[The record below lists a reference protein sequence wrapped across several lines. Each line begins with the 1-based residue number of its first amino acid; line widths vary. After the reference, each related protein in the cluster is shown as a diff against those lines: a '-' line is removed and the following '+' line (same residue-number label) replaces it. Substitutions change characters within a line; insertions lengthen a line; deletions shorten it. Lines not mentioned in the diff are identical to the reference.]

1 MLCFLCINHR
11 NMEQTAQWLDII
23 AKDHDKWL
31 KLVESFGEHQYH
43 HDIVQE
49 AYLAL
54 YKYTTPEKIIHNGKV
69 SEGYMYFTLRT
80 ITYQF
85 YNAKTKIQKVSLD
98 DDENI
103 LQLVAEDNIEEQ
115 EAFHKICTL
124 IDQEMES
131 WSWYNRKLTEL
142 YRDTDM
148 SIRKIAAATNISFV
162 SIFNT
167 LKNCKNEIK
176 NKLQEEFEDYKNQD
190 FDKIKEPRIRNI
202 SKES

>member
-1 MLCFLCINHR
+1 
-11 NMEQTAQWLDII
+11 MERSADWLKHV
-23 AKDHDKWL
+23 AKDHDKWI
-31 KLVESFGEHQYH
+31 KLVERFGEHEYQ

-54 YKYTTPEKIIHNGKV
+54 YKYTTPEKIIHDGKV
-69 SEGYMYFTLRT
+69 SEGYMYFTLKT

-85 YNAKTKIQKVSLD
+85 YNAKNKIQKISLD

-103 LQLVAEDNIEEQ
+103 IQLVAEDDIEEQ
-115 EAFHKICTL
+115 EAFHKICKL

-176 NKLQEEFEDYKNQD
+176 QKFKEDFEDYQNGD
-190 FDKIKEPRIRNI
+190 FDKIQEPTIRNI
-202 SKES
+202 QKEP

>member
-1 MLCFLCINHR
+1 MDKP
-11 NMEQTAQWLDII
+11 AGWLELV

-31 KLVESFGEHQYH
+31 KIVESFGEHQYQ

-54 YKYTTPEKIIHNGKV
+54 YKYTSAEKIIHDGKV
-69 SEGYMYFTLRT
+69 SEGYMYFTLKT
-80 ITYQF
+80 ITFQF
-85 YNAKTKIQKVSLD
+85 YNAKRKITKISLD
-98 DDENI
+98 DDESVI
-103 LQLVAEDNIEEQ
+103 QLVAEDNLEEQ
-115 EAFHKICTL
+115 KAFHQICQL

-148 SIRKIAAATNISFV
+148 SIRKIAAETNISFV

-176 NKLQEEFEDYKNQD
+176 NKFQEDWQDYENGD
-190 FDKIKEPRIRNI
+190 FDKITRI
-202 SKES
+202 

>member
-1 MLCFLCINHR
+1 
-11 NMEQTAQWLDII
+11 MEQTAQWLDII

-98 DDENI
+98 DEENI

-176 NKLQEEFEDYKNQD
+176 NKFKEDFEDYKNGD
-190 FDKIKEPRIRNI
+190 FEKI
-202 SKES
+202 

>member
-1 MLCFLCINHR
+1 
-11 NMEQTAQWLDII
+11 MERSADWLEYV
-23 AKDHDKWL
+23 AKDHDKWI
-31 KLVESFGEHQYH
+31 KLVERFGEHEYQ

-69 SEGYMYFTLRT
+69 SEGYMYFTLKT

-85 YNAKTKIQKVSLD
+85 YNAKNKIQKISLD
-98 DDENI
+98 DEENI
-103 LQLVAEDNIEEQ
+103 FHLVAEDNIEEQ

-131 WSWYNRKLTEL
+131 WSWYNRTLTKL

-162 SIFNT
+162 RIFKT
-167 LKNCKNEIK
+167 FKNCKNEEK
-176 NKLQEEFEDYKNQD
+176 
-190 FDKIKEPRIRNI
+190 RNL
-202 SKES
+202 

>member
-1 MLCFLCINHR
+1 MDR
-11 NMEQTAQWLDII
+11 SADWLKIV
-23 AKDHDKWL
+23 AKDHDKWI
-31 KLVESFGEHQYH
+31 KLVESFGERQYQD
-43 HDIVQE
+43 DIVQE

-54 YKYTTPEKIIHNGKV
+54 HKYTTPEKIIHDGKV
-69 SEGYMYFTLRT
+69 SEGYMYFTLKT

-85 YNAKTKIQKVSLD
+85 YNAKNKIHKISLD
-98 DDENI
+98 DEENI
-103 LQLVAEDNIEEQ
+103 LELVAEDTIEEQ
-115 EAFHKICTL
+115 EAFHQICQL
-124 IDQEMES
+124 IDKEMES

-176 NKLQEEFEDYKNQD
+176 DKFQEDWEDYQN
-190 FDKIKEPRIRNI
+190 KEFHRIRKI
-202 SKES
+202 

>member
-1 MLCFLCINHR
+1 MVAMLCFFCINNR
-11 NMEQTAQWLDII
+11 NMERSADWLELV
-23 AKDHDKWL
+23 AKDHDKWI
-31 KLVESFGEHQYH
+31 KLVEGFGEHQFQD
-43 HDIVQE
+43 DIVQE

-54 YKYTTPEKIIHNGKV
+54 YKYTTPEKIIHDGKV
-69 SEGYMYFTLRT
+69 SQGYMYFTLKT

-85 YNAKTKIQKVSLD
+85 YNAKNKITKVSLD
-98 DDENI
+98 DEENV
-103 LQLVAEDNIEEQ
+103 LQLVAEDTIEEQ
-115 EAFHKICTL
+115 QAFHQICQL
-124 IDQEMES
+124 IDKEMES

-176 NKLQEEFEDYKNQD
+176 QKFQEDWEDYEN
-190 FDKIKEPRIRNI
+190 KEFKRIRKI
-202 SKES
+202 

>member
-1 MLCFLCINHR
+1 MLCFLCIIN
-11 NMEQTAQWLDII
+11 NCMERSADWLKHV
-23 AKDHDKWL
+23 AKDHDKWI
-31 KLVESFGEHQYH
+31 KLVESFGEHQYQD
-43 HDIVQE
+43 DIVQE

-54 YKYTTPEKIIHNGKV
+54 YKYTTPEKIIHDGKV
-69 SEGYMYFTLRT
+69 SEGYMYFTLKT

-85 YNAKTKIQKVSLD
+85 YNAKNKIQKISLD
-98 DDENI
+98 DDENVI
-103 LQLVAEDNIEEQ
+103 QLVAEDDIEEQ
-115 EAFHKICTL
+115 EAFHKICKL

-176 NKLQEEFEDYKNQD
+176 QKFKEDFEDYQNGD
-190 FDKIKEPRIRNI
+190 FDKIQEPTIRNI
-202 SKES
+202 QKEP

>member
-11 NMEQTAQWLDII
+11 SMEKTAQWLDII

-98 DDENI
+98 DEENI

-190 FDKIKEPRIRNI
+190 FDKIQEPRIRNI

>member
-1 MLCFLCINHR
+1 MVAMLCVFCINNR
-11 NMEQTAQWLDII
+11 NMERSAAWLELV
-23 AKDHDKWL
+23 AKDHDKWI
-31 KLVESFGEHQYH
+31 KIVESFGENQYQ

-54 YKYTTPEKIIHNGKV
+54 YKYTTPEKIIHDGKV
-69 SEGYMYFTLRT
+69 SQGYMYFTLKT

-85 YNAKTKIQKVSLD
+85 YNAKNKITKVSLD
-98 DDENI
+98 DEENI
-103 LQLVAEDNIEEQ
+103 IQLVAEDNIEEQ

-131 WSWYNRKLTEL
+131 WSWYNRRLTEL

-176 NKLQEEFEDYKNQD
+176 DKFQEDWEDYQN
-190 FDKIKEPRIRNI
+190 KEFHRIRKI
-202 SKES
+202 

>member
-1 MLCFLCINHR
+1 
-11 NMEQTAQWLDII
+11 MERSAKWLEIV
-23 AKDHDKWL
+23 AKDHDKWI
-31 KLVESFGEHQYH
+31 KLVESFGERQYKD
-43 HDIVQE
+43 DIVQE

-54 YKYTTPEKIIHNGKV
+54 FKYTTPEKIIHNGKV
-69 SEGYMYFTLRT
+69 SEGYMYFTLKT

-85 YNAKTKIQKVSLD
+85 YNAKNKIHKISID
-98 DDENI
+98 EDENI
-103 LQLVAEDNIEEQ
+103 IQLVAENNIEEH

-176 NKLQEEFEDYKNQD
+176 IKFKEDWEDFQNKD
-190 FDKIKEPRIRNI
+190 FHKIREPGIRKI
-202 SKES
+202 PKKS

>member
-11 NMEQTAQWLDII
+11 SMEQTAQWLDII

-202 SKES
+202 SKEP

>member
-1 MLCFLCINHR
+1 MVAMLCFFCFNHR
-11 NMEQTAQWLDII
+11 NMDRPADWLELV
-23 AKDHDKWL
+23 AKDHDKWI
-31 KLVESFGEHQYH
+31 KLVESFGEHQYQD
-43 HDIVQE
+43 DIVQE

-54 YKYTTPEKIIHNGKV
+54 YKYTTPEKIIHDGKV
-69 SEGYMYFTLRT
+69 SEGYMYFTLKT

-85 YNAKTKIQKVSLD
+85 YNAKNKIHKISLD
-98 DDENI
+98 DEENI
-103 LQLVAEDNIEEQ
+103 LELVAEDTIEEH
-115 EAFHKICTL
+115 EAFHQICQL
-124 IDQEMES
+124 IDKEMES

-176 NKLQEEFEDYKNQD
+176 DKIQEDWEDYKNGD
-190 FDKIKEPRIRNI
+190 FSRIRKI
-202 SKES
+202 

>member
-1 MLCFLCINHR
+1 MDKP
-11 NMEQTAQWLDII
+11 AQWLEIV
-23 AKDHDKWL
+23 AKDHAKWI
-31 KLVESFGEHQYH
+31 KLVESFGEYQYKD
-43 HDIVQE
+43 DIVQE

-54 YKYTTPEKIIHNGKV
+54 YKYTNAEKIIHNGKV
-69 SEGYMYFTLRT
+69 SEGYMYFTLKT

-85 YNAKTKIQKVSLD
+85 YNAKNKIQKVSLD
-98 DDENI
+98 DEENVVY
-103 LQLVAEDNIEEQ
+103 LTAEDTIEEQ
-115 EAFHKICTL
+115 EAFHKICVL

-131 WSWYNRKLTEL
+131 WSWYNRRLTEL

-176 NKLQEEFEDYKNQD
+176 QKLQEDFEDYKNGD
-190 FDKIKEPRIRNI
+190 FDKIQEPRIRNI
-202 SKES
+202 QKEP

>member
-1 MLCFLCINHR
+1 MVAMLCFFCFNHR
-11 NMEQTAQWLDII
+11 YMDRSADWLEIV
-23 AKDHDKWL
+23 AKDHDKWI
-31 KLVESFGEHQYH
+31 KLVESFGERQYQD
-43 HDIVQE
+43 DIVQE

-54 YKYTTPEKIIHNGKV
+54 HKYTTPEKIIHDGKV
-69 SEGYMYFTLRT
+69 SEGYMYFTLKT

-85 YNAKTKIQKVSLD
+85 YNAKNKIHKISLD
-98 DDENI
+98 DEENI
-103 LQLVAEDNIEEQ
+103 LELVAEDTIEEQ
-115 EAFHKICTL
+115 EAFHQICQL
-124 IDQEMES
+124 IDKEMES

-176 NKLQEEFEDYKNQD
+176 DKFQEDWEDYQN
-190 FDKIKEPRIRNI
+190 KEFHRIRKI
-202 SKES
+202 